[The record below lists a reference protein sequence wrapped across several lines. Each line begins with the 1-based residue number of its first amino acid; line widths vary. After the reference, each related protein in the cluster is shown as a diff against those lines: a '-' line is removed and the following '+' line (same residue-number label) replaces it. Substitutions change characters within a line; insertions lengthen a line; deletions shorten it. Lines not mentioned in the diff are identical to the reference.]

1 MMISPKVP
9 VLCLDGPSG
18 SGKGTV
24 GQICAQ
30 RLGWRYLDSGAIY
43 RALAFSLREGGIDI
57 ADINSAVQQAAQLQ
71 VICLPDPDG
80 AVKIVVNGTDT
91 GQELRTEEIGELA
104 SQLASEPRI
113 RDAVL
118 AAQRRARRP
127 PGLVADGR
135 DMGTTV
141 FPDATLKIFLT
152 ATPQVRAQR
161 RYKQLKLKG
170 FDVNLAHLFQ
180 VIQDRDAR
188 DARRRASP
196 LIPAD
201 DAVTLDTSDLEITEV
216 VSRVLDLLQP
226 RLVDER
232 AEQTSITSA
241 SSGGD
246 SRDR

>member
-1 MMISPKVP
+1 MPSKVP

-30 RLGWRYLDSGAIY
+30 RLGWQYLDSGAIY
-43 RALAFSLREGGIDI
+43 RSLAFSLRQAGIDA
-57 ADINSAVQQAAQLQ
+57 ADINSAAQQAAQLQ
-71 VICLPDPDG
+71 VACLPGPDG
-80 AVKIVVNGTDT
+80 SAKIMVNGVDT
-91 GQELRTEEIGELA
+91 GQDLRTEEIGELA
-104 SQLASEPRI
+104 SKLASEPRI

-152 ATPQVRAQR
+152 AAPQVRAER

-188 DARRRASP
+188 DAQRSASP
-196 LIPAD
+196 LVPAD
-201 DAVTLDTSDLEITEV
+201 DAVTLDTSDLEINEV

-226 RLVDER
+226 RLVHER
-232 AEQTSITSA
+232 AGRTSITSA

>member
-1 MMISPKVP
+1 MTRSSKVP

-30 RLGWRYLDSGAIY
+30 RLGWHYLDSGAIY
-43 RALAFSLREGGIDI
+43 RALAFSLREAGIDVT
-57 ADINSAVQQAAQLQ
+57 DIKSAVRQAAQLS
-71 VICLPDPDG
+71 ILCLPDPDG
-80 AVKIVVNGTDT
+80 AAKVTINGVDS

-135 DMGTTV
+135 DMGTIV

-152 ATPQVRAQR
+152 AAPKVRAKR

-170 FDVNLAHLFQ
+170 FDVNLSHLFQ
-180 VIQDRDAR
+180 AIQDRDAR
-188 DARRRASP
+188 DAQRRASP
-196 LIPAD
+196 LVPAD
-201 DAVTLDTSDLEITEV
+201 DAVTLDTSDLEINEV

-226 RLVDER
+226 RLVLER
-232 AEQTSITSA
+232 AEQTSITRA
-241 SSGGD
+241 
-246 SRDR
+246 

>member
-1 MMISPKVP
+1 MSSKVP

-30 RLGWRYLDSGAIY
+30 RLGWQYLDSGAIY
-43 RALAFSLREGGIDI
+43 RALAFSLREAGIDV

-71 VICLPDPDG
+71 VACLPDPNG
-80 AVKIVVNGTDT
+80 AAKISINGVDT

-113 RDAVL
+113 RDAML
-118 AAQRRARRP
+118 AVQRRARRP

-152 ATPQVRAQR
+152 ATPKIRARR

-188 DARRRASP
+188 DAQRRASP

-201 DAVTLDTSDLEITEV
+201 DAVTLDTTDLEITEV

-226 RLVDER
+226 RLVHER
-232 AEQTSITSA
+232 AE
-241 SSGGD
+241 
-246 SRDR
+246 

>member
-1 MMISPKVP
+1 M
-9 VLCLDGPSG
+9 
-18 SGKGTV
+18 
-24 GQICAQ
+24 
-30 RLGWRYLDSGAIY
+30 
-43 RALAFSLREGGIDI
+43 
-57 ADINSAVQQAAQLQ
+57 
-71 VICLPDPDG
+71 
-80 AVKIVVNGTDT
+80 
-91 GQELRTEEIGELA
+91 A

-135 DMGTTV
+135 DMGTVV

-188 DARRRASP
+188 DAQRRASP
-196 LIPAD
+196 LVPAD
-201 DAVTLDTSDLEITEV
+201 DAVTLDTSDLEGFIAT
-216 VSRVLDLLQP
+216 
-226 RLVDER
+226 
-232 AEQTSITSA
+232 
-241 SSGGD
+241 
-246 SRDR
+246 

>member
-1 MMISPKVP
+1 MSSKVP

-30 RLGWRYLDSGAIY
+30 RLGWSYLDSGAIY
-43 RALAFSLREGGIDI
+43 RALALLLREAGIDV
-57 ADINSAVQQAAQLQ
+57 ADVKSAVERAAQLQ
-71 VICLPDPDG
+71 VACLPGPDG
-80 AVKIVVNGTDT
+80 AVKIIVNGADT
-91 GQELRTEEIGELA
+91 GADLRTEEVGELA

-135 DMGTTV
+135 DMGTKV

-152 ATPQVRAQR
+152 AAPQIRAQR

-170 FDVNLAHLFQ
+170 FDVNLAHLFE

-188 DARRRASP
+188 DAQRRASP
-196 LIPAD
+196 LVPAD

-216 VSRVLDLLQP
+216 VTRVLDLLQP
-226 RLVDER
+226 RLVHER
-232 AEQTSITSA
+232 A
-241 SSGGD
+241 
-246 SRDR
+246 